1 MRVLTA
7 LFCLFSS
14 LALVSAPASAQPV
27 SPDPAPFLERCEAG
41 DGFACSY
48 AHGLM
53 QREDRAFWLT
63 DEAVSLMLR
72 GCSLGS
78 DGACWLFERINEPN
92 PYDDVRYDR
101 DRYLP
106 IVRDGCANGSSMACW
121 QAAGFLEDGSEAER
135 LEALALARRSCERG
149 FNDGC
154 ARQAD
159 ILASLGRD
167 PLEAQ
172 RQACYGNRPGRMR
185 KQEDCEAVCA
195 ADDAMA
201 CYQLALMFE
210 RGRDGAQTM
219 RRDARRA
226 GELFAR
232 ACELGA
238 EAACRHQGR
247 IGVRL

>member
-1 MRVLTA
+1 MRFF
-7 LFCLFSS
+7 LFFCVGLF
-14 LALVSAPASAQPV
+14 LAAPASAQPP

-41 DGFACSY
+41 EGFACSF

-53 QREDRAFWLT
+53 QRADRTYWLT
-63 DEAVSLMLR
+63 DEAVALMMR
-72 GCSLGS
+72 SCSLGS

-106 IVRDGCANGSSMACW
+106 VARAGCENRSSMACW
-121 QAAGFLEDGSEAER
+121 QAAGLLENGSAAER
-135 LEALALARRSCERG
+135 LEGLELARRSCERG

-167 PLEAQ
+167 PLPAQ
-172 RQACYGNRPGRMR
+172 REACYGNRSGRMR
-185 KQEDCEAVCA
+185 KQEDCAAACA

-201 CYQLALMFE
+201 CHQLALMFE

-219 RRDARRA
+219 RRNADRARA
-226 GELFAR
+226 LFVR
-232 ACELGA
+232 ACELGEP
-238 EAACRHQGR
+238 EACDR
-247 IGVRL
+247 